1 MLYRRAMTML
11 APRLDVMT
19 RLGRALA
26 DPTRSRILVELLDG
40 PAYPALLAESLGLTR
55 QNVSNH
61 LTCLRGCGIVRTVPE
76 GRSMRYEIADARIAR
91 GLGALVEVVLAVD
104 EERSCADPAL
114 CAPGCCEPRA

>member
-1 MLYRRAMTML
+1 MTML

-40 PAYPALLAESLGLTR
+40 PAYPALLAEALGLTR

-76 GRSMRYEIADARIAR
+76 GRSVRYEIADPRIAR
-91 GLGALVEVVLAVD
+91 ALGALVEVVLAVED
-104 EERSCADPAL
+104 DRASADPAL
-114 CAPGCCEPRA
+114 CAPGCCEPGA

>member
-1 MLYRRAMTML
+1 MLYRRGMTLL
-11 APRLDVMT
+11 ASRLDAMT

-61 LTCLRGCGIVRTVPE
+61 LSCLRGCGIVRTVPE
-76 GRSMRYEIADARIAR
+76 GRSTRYEIADARIAR

-104 EERSCADPAL
+104 EERMCADPAL
-114 CAPGCCEPRA
+114 CDPGCCEVRA

>member
-1 MLYRRAMTML
+1 MPTL

-26 DPTRSRILVELLDG
+26 DPTRARILMELLDG
-40 PAYPALLAESLGLTR
+40 PAYPALLAETLGLTR

-61 LTCLRGCGIVRTVPE
+61 LACLRGCGIVRTVPE
-76 GRSMRYEIADARIAR
+76 GRSTRYENQDPRIAR

-104 EERSCADPAL
+104 DDRACVDPAL
-114 CAPGCCEPRA
+114 CDPGCCAAGA

>member
-1 MLYRRAMTML
+1 MPTL

-26 DPTRSRILVELLDG
+26 DPTRSRILVELLAG

-61 LTCLRGCGIVRTVPE
+61 LGCLRGCGIVRTVPE
-76 GRSMRYEIADARIAR
+76 GRSTRYEIADPRIAR
-91 GLGALVEVVLAVD
+91 GLGTLVEVVLAV
-104 EERSCADPAL
+104 EEDRACADPSL
-114 CAPGCCEPRA
+114 CAPDCCEPRA